1 MRQRKPVN
9 RVFTP
14 FLQRKKKQAMQAR
27 QQGVDAAE
35 VVGEILQGMLQTS
48 RPVRLK
54 DLEKQTG
61 IASAKLHRYLVS
73 MLRSGLVAKSADG
86 SRYDFGLLAYRIGQ
100 LATHDPDELD
110 LLEPFF
116 KDFIDQL
123 QDDDL
128 GQAVGIGRWVG
139 TGATMVKWFE
149 RESPLSI
156 RSNPGAQLGITTSAT
171 AKLLAA
177 YLPAEVTKPLVLR
190 ELKERDCL
198 TNANVKLVF
207 NDYANIVSAGVANS
221 IGARRTGL
229 NALST
234 PLFDQSGKV
243 VAAIT
248 ILGMAP
254 NFEAQLDGRAAEL
267 LMALGRQLSLKLGFS
282 PSP

>member
-1 MRQRKPVN
+1 
-9 RVFTP
+9 
-14 FLQRKKKQAMQAR
+14 MQVK

-35 VVGEILQGMLQTS
+35 VVGEIMQGMLQTS

-54 DLEKQTG
+54 DLEMQTG
-61 IASAKLHRYLVS
+61 IPSAKLHRYLVS
-73 MLRSGLVAKSADG
+73 MLRTGLVTKSSDG

-100 LATHDPDELD
+100 LAAHDQDELD

-116 KDFIDQL
+116 KDFIEQP
-123 QDDDL
+123 QDNYL

-156 RSNPGAQLGITTSAT
+156 RPNPGAQLGITNSAT
-171 AKLLAA
+171 GKLLAA
-177 YLPAEVTKPLVLR
+177 YLPTELTKPLVQR
-190 ELKERDCL
+190 ELKDRGSL
-198 TNANVKLVF
+198 TNANVKLVL
-207 NDYANIVSAGVANS
+207 NDYAKIATSRIANS

-234 PLFDQSGKV
+234 PLFDKSGKV
-243 VAAIT
+243 IAAIT

-254 NFEAQLDGRAAEL
+254 NFDARLDGKASEL
-267 LMALGRQLSLKLGFS
+267 LIGLGLQLSLKLGFV
-282 PSP
+282 PTP